1 MVEDDEYE
9 LRSESPN
16 DDITEHIIPADLSRS
31 QAWNLMIIIYFAMI
45 VFSSSIGRWVDRS
58 PNRLRTL
65 LSTIVCNRGSVLVG
79 SVFWL
84 LILSQE
90 DLVGADGVF
99 SVPSNGVIKGVGF
112 ALAVSCGIVERLSAS
127 GNLISMERD
136 WVVAVA
142 APSGSGRPY
151 DLTHLNAVMRR
162 IDLVCKLFAP
172 IVISVIISARD
183 SVRVGVLFTGL
194 TSLVSL
200 PIETISARRV
210 WKSSLSLQAPKPV
223 PPEPQHTTTP
233 QMQQRSGSFVTG
245 VRQYFKGFE
254 MYFGTSVWIPSVALA
269 LLHFNMLTW
278 RATFIT
284 SLINVGYSLNAITIA
299 RTVGSVFE
307 ISSTLVTPYG
317 IVYLGKAQQRQHG
330 SPLAEEEEEE
340 EEEDE
345 AGVGLIGGN
354 KDDDDDDENLD
365 AQTIVGLTRF
375 GLWGFTWQ
383 LINMIPVVLAVWAI
397 YPHPDSDSES
407 SSPAAPP
414 PPPSRAWSLA
424 LFAFLAFSRF
434 GVWIF
439 DLTTQQL
446 TQTLVPAHERS
457 TFAGVE
463 NSVVSVFEL
472 LGAGA
477 AVALPRTAQ
486 FAYLAL
492 ASFAAVAGA
501 WAIYLDLVNELGKSR

>member
-1 MVEDDEYE
+1 
-9 LRSESPN
+9 
-16 DDITEHIIPADLSRS
+16 
-31 QAWNLMIIIYFAMI
+31 MIIIYFAMI

-99 SVPSNGVIKGVGF
+99 SVPSNGVIKGAGF

-330 SPLAEEEEEE
+330 SPLAKE

-383 LINMIPVVLAVWAI
+383 LINMVRFFLTITQSKECFCF
-397 YPHPDSDSES
+397 PHT
-407 SSPAAPP
+407 SSPAKNA
-414 PPPSRAWSLA
+414 
-424 LFAFLAFSRF
+424 
-434 GVWIF
+434 
-439 DLTTQQL
+439 T
-446 TQTLVPAHERS
+446 
-457 TFAGVE
+457 
-463 NSVVSVFEL
+463 N
-472 LGAGA
+472 
-477 AVALPRTAQ
+477 
-486 FAYLAL
+486 
-492 ASFAAVAGA
+492 
-501 WAIYLDLVNELGKSR
+501 